1 MSTLRAD
8 GSFPSAS
15 PRVASSPVL
24 AEGGALLR
32 LAVPIMLIALV
43 NMGMS
48 ITDTAMVSMLFGA
61 EALASVAV
69 GSDLY
74 SILFY
79 LGAGTLGGLAPFYTA
94 ALVAGDPAERAR
106 IEAAGRVIVALLALA
121 LVPVVWSAPAWLVHV
136 GIEPNLLAAGSGYT
150 QAMALTLVPMLG
162 VALYRTILTAAERP
176 RVFLK
181 VTLAML
187 PLNAAANW
195 ILMTGAGPI
204 AALGPTGAGVSSL
217 LVATASL
224 ALLVLIARRS
234 TAAGRA
240 PRRAAIEPRRVAAI
254 LRVGLPIGIATV
266 AEVGVFLGATLSAAR
281 LGAADAAAHTLTL
294 RTAGLAYAVPVA
306 ILQASMVRM
315 ARAEAL
321 GDPALR
327 RAVTAASLALS
338 LGLGL
343 AICGLIVAGAGPLA
357 AAAFDASTTGLAAA
371 GIAAGLLVLLGVMEL
386 AAGPGSAA
394 AGLLRGLKDT
404 GAPMLYTLLGHWAL
418 GAPVGIYLCE
428 AQGLGITGIWIGLG
442 AGTLATTALTL
453 ARLAATPRR
462 RAQASRATP
471 ASL

>member
-8 GSFPSAS
+8 GSFPFAS
-15 PRVASSPVL
+15 PRVASGLVL

-61 EALASVAV
+61 EALAAVAV

-94 ALVAGDPAERAR
+94 SIVAGDPAERAR
-106 IEAAGRVIVALLALA
+106 IEAAGRTIVALLALA
-121 LVPVVWSAPAWLVHV
+121 LVPIVWTAPAWLAFV
-136 GIEPNLLAAGSGYT
+136 GIEPDLLEAGRGYT
-150 QAMALTLVPMLG
+150 RAMALTLVPMLG

-204 AALGPTGAGVSSL
+204 PALGPTGAGVSSL

-224 ALLVLIARRS
+224 ATLVLIARRS
-234 TAAGRA
+234 AASGRT

-266 AEVGVFLGATLSAAR
+266 AEVGVFLGATLYAAR

-315 ARAEAL
+315 ARAEAV

-338 LGLGL
+338 FGLGL
-343 AICGLIVAGAGPLA
+343 AICALIVSGAAPLA
-357 AAAFDASTTGLAAA
+357 AAAFDTSTTGLAAA
-371 GIAAGLLVLLGVMEL
+371 GLAAGLLLLLGLMEL
-386 AAGPGSAA
+386 AGGPGSAA

-404 GAPMLYTLLGHWAL
+404 STPMLYTLAGHWAL
-418 GAPVGIYLCE
+418 GAPLGIYLCE

-453 ARLAATPRR
+453 ARLASMPHRR
-462 RAQASRATP
+462 GTATP
-471 ASL
+471 ATGASL